1 LDLLAATSP
10 GRKRKSGA
18 SAQRADHG
26 GGARGSL
33 AQLLARKG
41 GGEEL
46 QGRRANKEKG
56 GRRDAP
62 SASGGCK
69 ARGKVLLERVC

>member
-1 LDLLAATSP
+1 LDLLAAASP
-10 GRKRKSGA
+10 GRKRKRGA

-33 AQLLARKG
+33 AQLLERKG

-46 QGRRANKEKG
+46 
-56 GRRDAP
+56 
-62 SASGGCK
+62 
-69 ARGKVLLERVC
+69 